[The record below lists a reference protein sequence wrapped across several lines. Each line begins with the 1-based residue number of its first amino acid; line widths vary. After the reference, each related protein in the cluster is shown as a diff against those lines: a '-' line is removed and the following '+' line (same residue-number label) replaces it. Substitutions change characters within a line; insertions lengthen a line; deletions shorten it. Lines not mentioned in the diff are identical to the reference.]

1 MAFVPLAHSNS
12 EYMELALD
20 SDRRLA
26 RFRRSDRSINKSTAL
41 SVIQRFAQ
49 DLDRLMPAAMR
60 RSYRLLVDSREAP
73 RAADPELESTLSGN
87 MNPLMMQFACVAVLI
102 RTPIGILQMRRLL
115 RGWTTPA
122 EVFSDEAEATI
133 WLMRHPVA
141 TPQSGSGS

>member
-1 MAFVPLAHSNS
+1 MAFTPLSHSNS

-26 RFRRSDRSINKSTAL
+26 RFRRSDRGINKST
-41 SVIQRFAQ
+41 VIPVVQRFTQ
-49 DLDRLMPAAMR
+49 DLDRLLPVAMR
-60 RSYRLLVDSREAP
+60 PTFRLLVDAREAP
-73 RAADPELESTLSGN
+73 RAADPELESALSGS
-87 MNPLMMQFACVAVLI
+87 MNPLMKQFACVAVLI
-102 RTPIGILQMRRLL
+102 KTPIGILQMRRLL

-141 TPQSGSGS
+141 SPQPGPHS